1 MTSEAENLLARGR
14 SRPVPRRAYRDG
26 IELSIV
32 GFGGIV
38 VNGQEQGDADDEVAR
53 AFDRGINYFDVAPSY
68 NAGEAE
74 IKLGI
79 ALQPFRD
86 RSFLACKTGRR
97 DAEGARFELEQSLK
111 RLKTDHFDLY
121 QFHAVTSLEDVEKI
135 FARGG
140 AMETYLAARESGKV
154 RYLGFSAHS
163 EEAALAMLDRFPFDS
178 ILFPINYVCYAQGDF
193 GPAVV
198 AKARELGVARLA
210 LKGLAYTP
218 WAKEEERV
226 YPKTWYRPIDDLD
239 LVARA
244 LRFTLSEP
252 ITAALPPGEERL
264 FRLATDLAAA
274 FEPLSADERTALLES
289 AREVA
294 PIFSSR

>member
-1 MTSEAENLLARGR
+1 MQERGR
-14 SRPVPRRAYRDG
+14 NRPVPRRAYRDG
-26 IELSIV
+26 IELSII

-38 VNGQEQGDADDEVAR
+38 VNGQDQPAANDEVAR

-97 DAEGARFELEQSLK
+97 DAEGARSELEQSLK

-121 QFHAVTSLEDVEKI
+121 QFHAVTTPEDVEAI
-135 FARGG
+135 FAPGG
-140 AMETYLAARESGKV
+140 AMETFLEARKAGQV

-163 EEAALAMLDRFPFDS
+163 ETAALAMLERFPFDS

-198 AKARELGVARLA
+198 ARAIESGAARLA

-218 WAKEEERV
+218 WGKDEERV
-226 YPKTWYRPIDDLD
+226 YPKTWYRPIEDLD
-239 LVARA
+239 LVAKA

-252 ITAALPPGEERL
+252 VTAAVPPGEERF
-264 FRLATDLAAA
+264 FRLAMDLAAA
-274 FEPLSADERTALLES
+274 FEPLSPEERSELLES
-289 AREVA
+289 ARELD
-294 PIFSSR
+294 PIFSGR